1 MSLNKYLK
9 ANSQIVQDE
18 IEFEQ
23 EVMIEA
29 DGINAYIS
37 TANIDLNKKFNLKYE
52 EDTYYDMYLNYNY
65 LKNNIYI
72 VIVHVSD
79 ESRRYYRY
87 NPNHEERKVLM
98 DKLNKY
104 IKETYNQTI
113 EEFIQESEKAYEE
126 ME

>member
-1 MSLNKYLK
+1 MNKYLK
-9 ANSQIVQDE
+9 ANSKIVQEE

-23 EVMIEA
+23 EVQVEI

-37 TANIDLNKKFNLKYE
+37 TANIDLNKKFGLQYE
-52 EDTYYDMYLNYNY
+52 DDTYYDMYLNYNY
-65 LKNNIYI
+65 LKNTIYI

-79 ESRRYYRY
+79 ESRKYYRY
-87 NPNHEERKVLM
+87 NPNHEERKVLI

-104 IKETYNQTI
+104 TKEKYNQTI

>member
-1 MSLNKYLK
+1 MNKYLK
-9 ANSQIVQDE
+9 ANSKIVQEE

-23 EVMIEA
+23 EVLVEI

-37 TANIDLNKKFNLKYE
+37 TANIDLNKKFDLQYE
-52 EDTYYDMYLNYNY
+52 DDTYYDMYLNYNY
-65 LKNNIYI
+65 LKNTIYI

-79 ESRRYYRY
+79 ESRKYYRY
-87 NPNHEERKVLM
+87 NPNHEERKVLI

-104 IKETYNQTI
+104 TKEKYNQTI

>member
-1 MSLNKYLK
+1 MNKYLK
-9 ANSQIVQDE
+9 ANSKIVQEE

-23 EVMIEA
+23 EVMIEI
-29 DGINAYIS
+29 DGISAYIS
-37 TANIDLNKKFNLKYE
+37 TANIDLNKKFGLQYE
-52 EDTYYDMYLNYNY
+52 EDTYYDMYLNSNY
-65 LKNNIYI
+65 LKNTIYI

-79 ESRRYYRY
+79 ESRKYYRY
-87 NPNHEERKVLM
+87 DPSHEERKMLM

-104 IKETYNQTI
+104 IKEKYNQTI

>member
-1 MSLNKYLK
+1 MNKYLK

-37 TANIDLNKKFNLKYE
+37 TANIDLNKKFNLRYE
-52 EDTYYDMYLNYNY
+52 KDTYYDMYLNYNY

-79 ESRRYYRY
+79 ESRKYYRY
-87 NPNHEERKVLM
+87 NPNREERKVLM

-104 IKETYNQTI
+104 IKEIYNQTI

>member
-1 MSLNKYLK
+1 MNKFLK

-23 EVMIEA
+23 EVMIEI

-52 EDTYYDMYLNYNY
+52 ENTYYDMYLNYNY

-72 VIVHVSD
+72 VIVCVSD
-79 ESRRYYRY
+79 ETRTYYRY
-87 NPNHEERKVLM
+87 KPNHEERQVLM
-98 DKLNKY
+98 DKLKKY

-113 EEFIQESEKAYEE
+113 EEFIQESEKTYEE